1 MVSFR
6 RPSGQATAVVLALAV
21 RPATWRYGYELCQR
35 LDLEAGTLYP
45 ALMRLADR
53 GQLEP
58 AWESEVPA
66 ARHAT
71 CTGSPVPA
79 VCWQGNWRPSR
90 RRRRRWPGLP
100 VGSGGIRGWRAR
112 EPYLAHRAP
121 RRAGRVRGRL
131 RALRLPLGSP

>member
-79 VCWQGNWRPSR
+79 VCWQGELGAEPPAPPKVARVA
-90 RRRRRWPGLP
+90 GG
-100 VGSGGIRGWRAR
+100 VGR
-112 EPYLAHRAP
+112 HP
-121 RRAGRVRGRL
+121 RLEGT
-131 RALRLPLGSP
+131 